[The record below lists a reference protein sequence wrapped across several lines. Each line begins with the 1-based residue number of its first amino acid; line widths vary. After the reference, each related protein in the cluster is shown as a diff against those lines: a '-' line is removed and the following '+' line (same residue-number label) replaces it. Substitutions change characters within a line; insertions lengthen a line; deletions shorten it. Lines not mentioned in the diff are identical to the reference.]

1 MSAAL
6 QVWQVRLSSLR
17 NDCQAKGLRKGLIN
31 FTYEWYFKRQFRKMG
46 IVFPDFSNHVQD
58 TVLKSI
64 HHDAHENQ
72 ESSFFLVNKAFYKIP
87 LRFSDIHLLDIGCGS
102 GKAMVMGMKHGFKE
116 VSGVDLDLESLEQA
130 EHNCAKMR
138 EYGSDT
144 KYHLHTGDA
153 SVFRIP
159 DGVNLVYLFNPFGIL
174 TLRQV
179 LDNIHAYS
187 KKTEAPVYVIYLN
200 PKHDFV
206 FSEMEDCRKIYSS
219 FFRASRPEMNIY
231 RIG

>member
-6 QVWQVRLSSLR
+6 QVWQLRLSSLR

-31 FTYEWYFKRQFRKMG
+31 FTYEWYVKRQFRKMD
-46 IVFPDFSNHVQD
+46 IDFPDFSGHVQD

-64 HHDAHENQ
+64 NHDAHENQ
-72 ESSFFLVNKAFYKIP
+72 ESSFFLINKAFYKIP

-116 VSGVDLDLESLEQA
+116 VSGVDLDLESLQQA
-130 EHNCAKMR
+130 KHNCAQMR

-144 KYHLHTGDA
+144 GYHLYTVDA
-153 SVFRIP
+153 SVFDIP
-159 DGVNLVYLFNPFGIL
+159 HGVNLVYLFNPFGIL
-174 TLRQV
+174 TLKQV
-179 LDNIHAYS
+179 LANVNAYA
-187 KKTEAPVYVIYLN
+187 KKMGSPVYVIYLN

-206 FSEMEDCRKIYSS
+206 FSEMEGCQKLYSS
-219 FFRASRPEMNIY
+219 FFKALKPEMNIY